1 MAKEK
6 KEKVEFDT
14 ETTIADMNIE
24 GFKWYNPSKKKSQS
38 SEQEQ
43 LKLTKKERRAVMN
56 GALRA
61 LLPFIGVVLCVFV
74 LVFALAYVWLN

>member
-6 KEKVEFDT
+6 KEKVELDT

-24 GFKWYNPSKKKSQS
+24 GFKWYNPSQKKRQS

-43 LKLTKKERRAVMN
+43 FKLTKKERRAVMI

-61 LLPFIGVVLCVFV
+61 LLPVIAVVLLVFV

>member
-1 MAKEK
+1 MAKDK
-6 KEKVEFDT
+6 KEKVELDT

-24 GFKWYNPSKKKSQS
+24 GFKWYNPSTKKRQS

-43 LKLTKKERRAVMN
+43 FKLTKKERRAVMR

-61 LLPFIGVVLCVFV
+61 LLPFIAVVVLVFI
-74 LVFALAYVWLN
+74 LVFALAYVWLI